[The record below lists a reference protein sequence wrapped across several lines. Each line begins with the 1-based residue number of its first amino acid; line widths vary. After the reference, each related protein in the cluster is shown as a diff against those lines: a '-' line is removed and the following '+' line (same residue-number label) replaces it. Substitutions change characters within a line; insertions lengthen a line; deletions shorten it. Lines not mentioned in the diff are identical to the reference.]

1 MGNTIKTT
9 LLLGAMTGLLVIF
22 GDYFGGTQGMV
33 IAFLFA
39 LLMNFGSY
47 WYSDKIVLKM
57 YRAREVTDAEAP
69 ELVGMV
75 RSLSQRA
82 QLPMPR
88 VYIVPNESPNAFA
101 TGRNPQHAAVAVTSG
116 ILRIMNYEQ
125 LEGVLAHEL
134 GHVKHR
140 DTLISAVAATLAG
153 VIMMLARGRLPQPHH
168 FVHPVFVHRRVAAIA
183 GKQRDRHTRDS
194 REQDLVDRLLK
205 HVQTGNANDRIDVAT
220 DDDFQYDRRPFGDE
234 HLVSHL
240 FRFRAK
246 IRDAASATSLAIQTV
261 FVVVRRTTLRMFQAM
276 WQEKQAARRRCRSD
290 LIAPKLRRK
299 YDHRPANIALG
310 KPHIFKRCPHDSL
323 HLVLCHWKRFVK
335 LGGNLCATRTNL
347 HAQQF

>member
-1 MGNTIKTT
+1 LEKCAKDIEGDTEAMGNTIKTT

-57 YRAREVTDAEAP
+57 YRAREVTEAEAP

-153 VIMMLARGRLPQPHH
+153 VIMMLAYMARW
-168 FVHPVFVHRRVAAIA
+168 AAIF
-183 GKQRDRHTRDS
+183 GGVGGRDS
-194 REQDLVDRLLK
+194 EGRGGGILGLLAMSILAPIAALVIQMAISRTREFQADATAARLTK
-205 HVQTGNANDRIDVAT
+205 KPI
-220 DDDFQYDRRPFGDE
+220 
-234 HLVSHL
+234 SSSS
-240 FRFRAK
+240 
-246 IRDAASATSLAIQTV
+246 IRCRGGLSCASSPPILRSRSESNASAP
-261 FVVVRRTTLRMFQAM
+261 
-276 WQEKQAARRRCRSD
+276 CRS
-290 LIAPKLRRK
+290 R
-299 YDHRPANIALG
+299 
-310 KPHIFKRCPHDSL
+310 
-323 HLVLCHWKRFVK
+323 
-335 LGGNLCATRTNL
+335 
-347 HAQQF
+347 